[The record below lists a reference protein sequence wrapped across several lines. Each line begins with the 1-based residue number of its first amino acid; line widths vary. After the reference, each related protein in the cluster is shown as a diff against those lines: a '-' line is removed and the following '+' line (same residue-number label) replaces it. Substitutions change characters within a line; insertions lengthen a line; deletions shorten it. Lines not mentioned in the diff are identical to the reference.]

1 MGRYFSIQMNSKV
14 NLDKVMINDNKE
26 GILIEGYLGEFQ
38 EISLIEEKLLELEF
52 TTGVL
57 RLEITLPE
65 LLRVTD
71 ESI

>member
-26 GILIEGYLGEFQ
+26 GILIEGDLGEFQ
-38 EISLIEEKLLELEF
+38 EISLIEAKLLELQF
-52 TTGVL
+52 STGVL